1 MNADE
6 QSIASLEVSQPS
18 ATSSTTFATAVNE
31 LVENVDYLSMDN
43 QSIIMEQTGTK
54 HEKWLSKVRGQRLKI
69 VGSVLLWFAIFTFF
83 KSFVLVEQCKRT
95 SWNRIIW
102 AHFNCTTRNEAFIW
116 IAKIPEGRLKYDPRF
131 RRHAIVFTKSF
142 DYIVKNV
149 AYREKLEQHFQA
161 LGERHTAFQ
170 GRGFDPGYWDT
181 FHDCMRQT
189 VSLWGRDKDL
199 KTANTWHMLIS
210 FVLQNMKTGFNRASS
225 RHLRC
230 VPRPLHQSLTH
241 STRSNTRQGIDP
253 IQFYKQFCLQ
263 QKKTVFH
270 QQVYTPWV
278 DLMG

>member
-54 HEKWLSKVRGQRLKI
+54 HEKWLSKSQRATIENSWKRATMSNAREQ
-69 VGSVLLWFAIFTFF
+69 VGIELFG
-83 KSFVLVEQCKRT
+83 
-95 SWNRIIW
+95 RILT
-102 AHFNCTTRNEAFIW
+102 ARPEMKHLFGLQ
-116 IAKIPEGRLKYDPRF
+116 KIPEGRLKYDPRF

-263 QKKTVFH
+263 QKKSNKRKL
-270 QQVYTPWV
+270 QQLPVN
-278 DLMG
+278 